1 MAKCCAVATV
11 VVSPDPNAVY
21 GLVHDPL
28 HIAFLQQR
36 CRIYGSPDGSQ
47 AAGTKAPARL
57 RLALEEM
64 TVGVTKGFL
73 RLQAASDM
81 KRREPGD
88 RRWRLSLQRH
98 HRLQVFQDL
107 WERNYIVTFGS
118 KFGADFLIYKDNP
131 KHTHAVAL
139 ITVKEYEEEFE
150 RVDIVSFCRVAKMIK
165 KVFLFASVRDSAEN
179 KSDGEQ
185 KDGSQVSEEA
195 VKSVVY
201 ISLTHALLVS
211 RR

>member
-21 GLVHDPL
+21 GLVHDPQ

-73 RLQAASDM
+73 RLQAASTCDGSTMICKEDIQTVVEEIEQELSGDM

-107 WERNYIVTFGS
+107 WERGYIVTFGS

-165 KVFLFASVRDSAEN
+165 K
-179 KSDGEQ
+179 G
-185 KDGSQVSEEA
+185 VSIC
-195 VKSVVY
+195 KR
-201 ISLTHALLVS
+201 S
-211 RR
+211 R